1 MVACTVLFVTGLIVT
16 YALAMIL
23 AINNVTGIRGKPIE
37 NNPWNLEH
45 QLAADFTVLGMVA
58 IGIAILTWLRRK
70 FRLSPYFLAG
80 QWAAIVLGCIMILS
94 R

>member
-1 MVACTVLFVTGLIVT
+1 MVTRTALFVTGLIVT
-16 YALAMIL
+16 YVLAMIL

-37 NNPWNLEH
+37 NNPWNLER
-45 QLAADFTVLGMVA
+45 QMAADFAVLGLVA
-58 IGIAILTWLRRK
+58 SGIAALTWLRRK

-80 QWAAIVLGCIMILS
+80 QWTALALGCIMILT